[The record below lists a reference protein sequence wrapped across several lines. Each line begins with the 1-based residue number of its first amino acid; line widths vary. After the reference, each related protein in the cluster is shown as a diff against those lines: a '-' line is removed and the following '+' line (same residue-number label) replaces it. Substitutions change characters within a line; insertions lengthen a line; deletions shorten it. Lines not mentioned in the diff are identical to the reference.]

1 MARSELIPSHP
12 FADLF
17 PLDDGDNLHALA
29 DDLKENG
36 QRQPAWTFDG
46 KLLDGRRRQLACKR
60 AGIPFKT
67 KAFKGTED
75 AALAFAVSMNLHR
88 RHLSTG
94 DRALIAANV
103 ARMPRGGDRRSED
116 FKGSKE
122 PLKTNDEAASLLNV
136 STSSVKRAATVL
148 ENGTP
153 AVQKAVKAGQVTVTD
168 AAAVVSEPAKVQ
180 NAAVKAVCDGE
191 AKTLREAVE
200 LNGKPEEGPPA
211 PKDSEGHEVPQ
222 ATADVFA
229 NVEKFDALISL
240 CRQLQKG
247 IDELVRLPGGEQLRM
262 QTKPTGS
269 ADKQIFKTEELESL
283 KRHLKFTRPH
293 SICPYCAGQA
303 KAGCRCSGRGW
314 IDSVAWK
321 NVEAT
326 DKAKLEVVA

>member
-1 MARSELIPSHP
+1 MRRARRLRRGQASLCFGVP
-12 FADLF
+12 A
-17 PLDDGDNLHALA
+17 GD
-29 DDLKENG
+29 
-36 QRQPAWTFDG
+36 F
-46 KLLDGRRRQLACKR
+46 RRRL
-60 AGIPFKT
+60 PH
-67 KAFKGTED
+67 
-75 AALAFAVSMNLHR
+75 AFAVVNLVR
-88 RHLSTG
+88 GFSAA
-94 DRALIAANV
+94 DRYEQSADHGIV
-103 ARMPRGGDRRSED
+103 FQVRRSED

-229 NVEKFDALISL
+229 NVEKFDALVSL